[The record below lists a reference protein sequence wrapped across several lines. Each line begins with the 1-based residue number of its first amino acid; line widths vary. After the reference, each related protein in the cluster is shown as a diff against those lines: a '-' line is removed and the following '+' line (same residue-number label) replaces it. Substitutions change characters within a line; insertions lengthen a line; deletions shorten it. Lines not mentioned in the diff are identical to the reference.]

1 MHDRQA
7 VGSRRA
13 GPGYPTIRASAAI
26 AGNHMWLDCH
36 PTRLEIRYAEPGSL
50 YLWHQTL
57 ISMQC

>member
-1 MHDRQA
+1 
-7 VGSRRA
+7 
-13 GPGYPTIRASAAI
+13 
-26 AGNHMWLDCH
+26 MWLDCH